1 MIIITGARRTGVVL
15 LIVYRTMLSARFLS
29 SVQSFAPGSRFRRHV
44 SADGLTKFYARG
56 TVLFSTLSG
65 NEIDELNAKIKT
77 KGDVIRDLKAAGVG
91 KPELAPHIEEL
102 MSLKAQLPAID
113 ETPHK
118 GTKKD
123 KIVEKKPSVVKKVV
137 EEMSDNELRLN
148 RLAKVESMRAAG
160 VEPFEYSFETTH
172 TAIQLSQLYDGKL
185 DPGEEDEEANV
196 SVAGRVMT
204 RRVFGK
210 LAFFTMQD
218 ETGIIQLQFDKSR
231 LGDSFKVR
239 RPHRIASDCMRK
251 SLNIKF
257 YE

>member
-1 MIIITGARRTGVVL
+1 MVVL
-15 LIVYRTMLSARFLS
+15 LIVYSTMLSARFIS
-29 SVQSFAPGSRFRRHV
+29 SLQAFAPQSRLRSQIV
-44 SADGLTKFYARG
+44 AAGWTKCSARSTA
-56 TVLFSTLSG
+56 LFSTLSG
-65 NEIDELNAKIKT
+65 YEIDELNAKIKT

-102 MSLKAQLPAID
+102 VALKAQLPAID
-113 ETPHK
+113 EASNK
-118 GTKKD
+118 VTKKE
-123 KIVEKKPSVVKKVV
+123 KVAEKKPSVVKKVV

-148 RLAKVESMRAAG
+148 RLAKVESMREAG

-172 TAIQLSQLYDGKL
+172 TAIQLSQLYEGKL
-185 DPGEEDEEANV
+185 EPGEEDEEADV
-196 SVAGRVMT
+196 RVAGRVMT

-239 RPHRIASDCMRK
+239 RPRRIAGSDMRT
-251 SLNIKF
+251 SLNMIFSNK
-257 YE
+257 